1 MNSYRIDEG
10 CGRRVGV
17 QLVIV
22 LLTMA
27 SWRFTPLYAAEPL
40 PLRAGPVSMV
50 FDADNVFLRYIR
62 VGQHEVLRGIN
73 APIRNEN
80 WATIAPK
87 VSNLKVEQHDDS
99 FSVTFDVAC
108 QRDDIDFRW
117 KGSIS
122 GSDKGVIEFAFDGE
136 AHSTFKKNRIG
147 FCVLHGPSAAGQPWV
162 LETADGEKSS
172 GDFPKFIS
180 AHQPAK
186 NLKAVTHEVAKG
198 IHARVAFEGDIFEM
212 EDQRNWTDASFK
224 TYCTPLEIPYPVELA
239 KGTKISQKIRI
250 SIDGN
255 GSGSRPDFRHV
266 PDDRNSARVSLR
278 LTDLESP
285 LPLLGVQVSSEVDDL
300 TDQKIRRLKA
310 LKLDHLRVDL
320 PLSDDW
326 FVKDLRRATSQAKA
340 LGVSL
345 QIVLG
350 LGEKPA
356 FATLVEELKALQ
368 PPVSHWMVRGGDPAH
383 YQIARQHLAPIVT
396 NAKIGVTRVTNF
408 VELNRARPEDE
419 SIAVVGFAINP
430 QIHAF
435 DHASI
440 VETLPIHADAVHSA
454 RQFAGDRRLIIGPIT
469 MTPQLLDGV
478 DQPGGPPAGGPLP
491 TYVDKRQV
499 EPFTAAWTLGSI
511 KYLADSRVHSATFYE
526 TVGWNG
532 IMDADD
538 VSSRPKEF
546 PSRPGELFP
555 VYHLL
560 REFAEFKGGSV
571 RQVDTSDNL
580 AAVGL
585 ALRKS
590 GRVRVLVGN
599 LTGEARTVTLSGL
612 SGNPVDVQVLGAKKR
627 VRMSALV
634 KKGSAQATP
643 ELSIDLPPYGIVKI
657 DRAVD

>member
-1 MNSYRIDEG
+1 MKLSHTFIP
-10 CGRRVGV
+10 CSIIAL
-17 QLVIV
+17 LV
-22 LLTMA
+22 LSSSA
-27 SWRFTPLYAAEPL
+27 RAGEPI
-40 PLRAGPVSMV
+40 PLRAGPVTMV

-62 VGQHEVLRGIN
+62 VGRHEVLRGIN

-87 VSNLKVEQHDDS
+87 VSNLKVEQRDDS
-99 FSVTFDVAC
+99 FNVTFDVLC

-122 GSDKGVIEFAFDGE
+122 GSDQGVIEFTFDGE

-147 FCVLHGPSAAGQPWV
+147 FCVLHGPSAAGQAWV

-172 GDFPKFIS
+172 GSFPKFIS

-224 TYCTPLEIPYPVELA
+224 TYCTPLEIPYPVELT

-250 SIDGN
+250 SIDGR
-255 GSGSRPDFRHV
+255 GSRPDFRHV

-285 LPLLGVQVSSEVDDL
+285 LPLLGLQVSGEVDDL
-300 TDQKIRRLKA
+300 TDQQIRRLKA

-320 PLSDDW
+320 PLSNDS

-356 FATLVEELKALQ
+356 FTTLVEELKALQ

-383 YQIARQHLAPIVT
+383 YQIARKHLATIVA

-454 RQFAGDRRLIIGPIT
+454 RQFAGVRQLIIGPIT
-469 MTPQLLDGV
+469 MAPQLLDGV
-478 DQPGGPPAGGPLP
+478 DQPGGPPVGGPLP
-491 TYVDKRQV
+491 THIDRRQV

-511 KYLADSRVHSATFYE
+511 KYLSDSRAHSATFYE

-546 PSRPGELFP
+546 PTRPGELFP

-580 AAVGL
+580 AAVAL
-585 ALRKS
+585 ALHKS
-590 GRVRVLVGN
+590 GRLRVLVGN
-599 LTGEARTVTLSGL
+599 LTGEAQTVTLRGFSGK
-612 SGNPVDVQVLGAKKR
+612 PVDVEVLGAKK
-627 VRMSALV
+627 
-634 KKGSAQATP
+634 AQATP
-643 ELSIDLPPYGIVKI
+643 ELSISLPPYGIARI
-657 DRAVD
+657 DQGMD